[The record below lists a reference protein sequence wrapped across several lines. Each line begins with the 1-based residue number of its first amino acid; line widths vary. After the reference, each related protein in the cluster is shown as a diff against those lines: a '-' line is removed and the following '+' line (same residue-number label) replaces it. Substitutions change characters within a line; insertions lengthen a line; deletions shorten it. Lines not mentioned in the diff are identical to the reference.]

1 MVLPVSQKTYFVCTI
16 PDVSEFLL
24 SLRQKIRQKFI
35 PVIKGGQLCSDKA
48 RILTFIFTNLFRR
61 IEHTIALRLFE
72 NCTRKFLENR
82 QAPIK
87 VKTFTKGQKKSKCN
101 KPKMGSIKLIV
112 GPSNGQYGSHYAW
125 TIAHLQ
131 LRPRVVWHLQCNI
144 VCLSRKDNLS
154 TFVK

>member
-72 NCTRKFLENR
+72 NCMRKFLENR

-101 KPKMGSIKLIV
+101 KHKNGEYQTNCWSFQWSIWQPL
-112 GPSNGQYGSHYAW
+112 
-125 TIAHLQ
+125 
-131 LRPRVVWHLQCNI
+131 
-144 VCLSRKDNLS
+144 CLDNS
-154 TFVK
+154 TFTTASACGLTFTV